1 MSGYFI
7 RRRRYGLNKKFL
19 IMIMFL
25 LMFSPSQSW
34 SDFYKYVDNR
44 GVTHFVDDISKIPL
58 EYRNV
63 SEMLKEKNYDP
74 LSKEERQLLLEK
86 EKNRREQMIKEYSAK
101 DLETQVTI
109 VNNRVLVP
117 VRLGYAGRE
126 VQCVLLLDTGAS
138 VTLLNQEIANELGVK
153 NIEQA
158 SGQMANGKFINAGM
172 TILDYI
178 QVGSIKKENVVVAVV
193 QHEGPAEIHQGLLGM
208 NFLRSFEYSIDFSK
222 NVIRWKKP

>member
-1 MSGYFI
+1 
-7 RRRRYGLNKKFL
+7 
-19 IMIMFL
+19 
-25 LMFSPSQSW
+25 MFSSSESW
-34 SDFYKYVDNR
+34 SDFYKYVDNK
-44 GVTHFVDDISKIPL
+44 GVTHFVDDISKIPM

-63 SEMLKEKNYDP
+63 SETLKEKNYDP
-74 LSKEERQLLLEK
+74 LSKEERELLLEK
-86 EKNRREQMIKEYSAK
+86 EKKTREQMIKEYYTK
-101 DLETQVTI
+101 DLETQITI

-126 VQCVLLLDTGAS
+126 VQSVLLLDTGAS
-138 VTLLNQEIANELGVK
+138 VTLLNQEIANQLGVR
-153 NIEQA
+153 NIEHA

-178 QVGSIKKENVVVAVV
+178 QVGPIKKENVAVAVV
-193 QHEGPAEIHQGLLGM
+193 QHEGTPEIHQGLLGM